1 MLRAEEQAASLEV
14 KMRAAEGNAS
24 VNQRSRLV
32 KPAAAWGW
40 ETSAAEAQQGA
51 GKVMWSRR
59 KGTLSP
65 ALQGTDLSRSGSGR
79 NALPMSN
86 ARVVVLSSDPS
97 RATRRLGTRGHQKWR
112 VSRPCCSRHLVFGS
126 AQLHIQPLSCPGLV
140 AEGSLHWVV
149 WTSLSQLDENGVDI
163 LSLKQQR
170 WPGLEKEQ
178 RLNKLC

>member
-1 MLRAEEQAASLEV
+1 
-14 KMRAAEGNAS
+14 MRAAEGNAS

>member
-1 MLRAEEQAASLEV
+1 
-14 KMRAAEGNAS
+14 MRAAEENAS
-24 VNQRSRLV
+24 VNERSRLV

-40 ETSAAEAQQGA
+40 ESSAAEAQQGA

-59 KGTLSP
+59 EGTLRP
-65 ALQGTDLSRSGSGR
+65 ALQGTDLSHSGSGR

-97 RATRRLGTRGHQKWR
+97 RATRRLGTRGHQKR
-112 VSRPCCSRHLVFGS
+112 CVSCPCCSRHLVFGS
-126 AQLHIQPLSCPGLV
+126 AQLHVQPLSRPGLV

-149 WTSLSQLDENGVDI
+149 WRSLSQLDENVVDI

-170 WPGLEKEQ
+170 WPGLVEKEQ